1 MSQVRD
7 VIEQKGPNQIV
18 RIRRDSETNLDDLF
32 KAVLQPKDSQVQL
45 SRRTVPMRLRNL
57 PPSFFQ
63 QPETKSAS
71 HSRDSS
77 CDATFS
83 PTCVSPAPGAQ
94 HSVSTNIN
102 NSLQV
107 HHPRAN
113 SSPASLEQT
122 YTQNSGQQHQ
132 HLRQHSY
139 DNMIDDAPLPSG
151 WEMAITSLGQRY
163 FLNHETKTTTW
174 EDPRKA
180 VNISSVTGT
189 RSSNPP
195 VSSGGGNLPSVN
207 VQSLGSLPDGWEQAS
222 TPEGE
227 VYFINHKERTTS
239 WFDPRIMLQLGKLQ
253 LQQTGVPSQPDQE
266 VQVSSTSSGTL
277 ESSPTVTMVTA
288 NPDSSAT
295 LQQQL
300 RLQKLQMEREQLRM
314 RQQEILRQPTCLGNP
329 MLKEILL
336 RRSLGEENPSLPTS
350 PTGNVPTLTSPSG
363 TGLDPFLAGTDFH
376 SRQESGDSGLGLSSN
391 LSLPRTPDNFLM
403 LEDGL
408 ETGDPHQHTGTEIGS
423 EGLQNTNLDLGMENM
438 DSDDLLPSLQEDFME
453 HILSDVLNANKDN
466 MMTWV

>member
-1 MSQVRD
+1 M
-7 VIEQKGPNQIV
+7 
-18 RIRRDSETNLDDLF
+18 
-32 KAVLQPKDSQVQL
+32 
-45 SRRTVPMRLRNL
+45 
-57 PPSFFQ
+57 
-63 QPETKSAS
+63 
-71 HSRDSS
+71 
-77 CDATFS
+77 
-83 PTCVSPAPGAQ
+83 
-94 HSVSTNIN
+94 
-102 NSLQV
+102 
-107 HHPRAN
+107 
-113 SSPASLEQT
+113 
-122 YTQNSGQQHQ
+122 
-132 HLRQHSY
+132 
-139 DNMIDDAPLPSG
+139 
-151 WEMAITSLGQRY
+151 
-163 FLNHETKTTTW
+163 
-174 EDPRKA
+174 
-180 VNISSVTGT
+180 NISSIIGS
-189 RSSNPP
+189 RNSNPP

-207 VQSLGSLPDGWEQAS
+207 VQSLGPLPDGWEQAS

-227 VYFINHKERTTS
+227 VYFINHKERITS
-239 WFDPRIMLQLGKLQ
+239 WFDPRIMLQLGKLQLAPTQ

-266 VQVSSTSSGTL
+266 VQVSSSSSGTL
-277 ESSPTVTMVTA
+277 DSSPTVTMVTA
-288 NPDSSAT
+288 GPASSAT

-363 TGLDPFLAGTDFH
+363 NGLDPFLAGTDFH

-391 LSLPRTPDNFLM
+391 LSLPHTPDNFLM

-408 ETGDPHQHTGTEIGS
+408 ETADPHQHAGTEIGP

-466 MMTWV
+466 LMTWV